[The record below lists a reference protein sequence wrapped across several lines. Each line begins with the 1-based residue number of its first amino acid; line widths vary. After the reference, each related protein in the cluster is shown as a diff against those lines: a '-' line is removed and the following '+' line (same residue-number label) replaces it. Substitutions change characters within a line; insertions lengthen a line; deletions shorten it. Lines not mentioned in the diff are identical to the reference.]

1 MNKPNWES
9 ISDKGKRLLKNRCF
23 YISIL
28 LVAVM
33 SVMIGRLY
41 KLQIIDGNMY
51 RNKALTT
58 IDSTTKLPVDAP
70 RGNIYDRNGL
80 LLATTRKSYKV
91 QMVNVDNPQEERNAM
106 YLALV
111 NLFQEN
117 GDTYTNT
124 FGKYLSYPIDW
135 GTSLNGEDAGA
146 DRKSWINTIAIKKS
160 DRDRLNTPQEIFN
173 YLRRERFKIDEK
185 YTDEEAYKIMI
196 IRYETFSFGL
206 SYITPSVIA
215 EDCCDETVE
224 MIEARYLDFPGV
236 TTEETYFR
244 EYVNAEEASH
254 ILGYV
259 RAISEEEY
267 ALMKDQGYSNDD
279 IIGKIGIEQVA
290 EGYLRGVDGI
300 REVYIDKNGVVREY
314 SYTDPIPGND
324 VYLTIDYTFQQ
335 KCVEI
340 LREEIE
346 NIKAA
351 KDDIKNFG
359 DAEAG
364 SVVVLNAKTGE
375 TLAMANYP
383 NYDNSIFLE
392 PSSNKT
398 AQKAIMD
405 LFNDPTSPSLNRATQ
420 GLYPVGSTFKPIT
433 AVAALTDHVTNDSR
447 EIRCNGFLVINN
459 HTHSCM
465 GYHGNIS
472 LKSAISK
479 SCNVYFQ
486 QIGVETGVDD
496 IDVWAKKFGLGE
508 KTGIEINEYAGY
520 RSNPETMKIKETD
533 IYHKWTDSD
542 TAQTAIGQLYTLFT
556 PLQLARYAAA
566 LGNGGVLNV
575 PYLIG
580 NVKTTDG
587 TSVLDNSGKN
597 AGIGKIDVSSSALE
611 SVKAGMTQMV
621 LESAAAAEAFKA
633 FPKGFVAAKTG
644 TPETGMEAF
653 GQSSHSVLI
662 CYAPAAD
669 PEIAVAI
676 VVEHGARGANA
687 LPIAGK
693 IFETYFYGKTLSDD
707 SLARTKGFL
716 WQNLVFGNT
725 PAPQGAD
732 PAFSE

>member
-1 MNKPNWES
+1 MNMPNWEGL
-9 ISDKGKRLLKNRCF
+9 SDKIKRLFKNRCF
-23 YISIL
+23 YVTIL
-28 LVAVM
+28 LVVVM

-41 KLQIIDGNMY
+41 QLQIIDGAMY
-51 RNKALTT
+51 RNKAFTT
-58 IDSTTKLPVDAP
+58 IDSTTKIPIDAP
-70 RGNIYDRNGL
+70 RGNIYDRNGI

-91 QMVNVDNPQEERNAM
+91 QMVNIDNPQEERNAM
-106 YLALV
+106 YLELI
-111 NLFQEN
+111 NLFMEN

-124 FGKYLSYPIDW
+124 FAKYLSYPIDW
-135 GTSLNGEDAGA
+135 GTSLKGETAGA
-146 DRKSWINTIAIKKS
+146 DRKSWINTIAMKKS
-160 DRDRLNTPQEIFN
+160 DRDRLNTPQEVFN
-173 YLRRERFKIDEK
+173 YLRNERFQIDAK
-185 YTDEEAYKIMI
+185 YSEEEAYKIMI
-196 IRYETFSFGL
+196 IRYETFAFGL

-224 MIEARYLDFPGV
+224 IIEARYLDFPGV

-244 EYVNAEEASH
+244 EYVNAKEASH
-254 ILGYV
+254 LLGYV

-267 ALMKDQGYSNDD
+267 AIMKDQGYSNND

-300 REVYIDKNGVVREY
+300 REVYIDKDGVVREY
-314 SYTDPIPGND
+314 SYTDPNPGND

-340 LREEIE
+340 LKEEIE

-398 AQKAIMD
+398 AQQAIVD

-433 AVAALTDHVTNDSR
+433 ALAALADNVTNDSR
-447 EIRCNGFLVINN
+447 EIKCNGFLVINN

-472 LKSAISK
+472 LKSAIAK

-486 QIGVETGVDD
+486 QIGVETGVND
-496 IDVWAKKFGLGE
+496 IDTWAKKFGLGE

-520 RSNPETMKIKETD
+520 RSNPDTMKIKEAD

-556 PLQLARYAAA
+556 PIQLARYAAA
-566 LGNGGVLNV
+566 LGNNGVLNV

-580 NVKTTDG
+580 SVKTADG
-587 TSVLDNSGKN
+587 TSVIDNSYKN
-597 AGIGKIDVSSSALE
+597 ANAEKIDVSSSSLE
-611 SVKAGMTQMV
+611 SVKSGMIQMV
-621 LESAAAAEAFKA
+621 LDSAGAAEAFAA

-662 CYAPAAD
+662 CYAPAND

-676 VVEHGARGANA
+676 VIEHGARGSNA

-693 IFETYFYGKTLSDD
+693 IFETYFYGQTLDED
-707 SLARTKGFL
+707 SLPRNKGFY
-716 WQNLVFGNT
+716 WENLVFHNT
-725 PAPQGAD
+725 APMQ
-732 PAFSE
+732 

>member
-9 ISDKGKRLLKNRCF
+9 VIDKLRRLIRNRCF
-23 YISIL
+23 YVTL
-28 LVAVM
+28 LLIIVM
-33 SVMIGRLY
+33 SVMVGRLY
-41 KLQIIDGNMY
+41 KLQIIDGSMY

-58 IDSTTKLPVDAP
+58 IDNTTKLPLDAP
-70 RGNIYDRNGL
+70 RGNIYDRNGI

-106 YLALV
+106 YLALM
-111 NLFQEN
+111 NLFIEN

-124 FGKYLSYPIDW
+124 FGKYLSYPVAW
-135 GTSLNGEDAGA
+135 GPSLSGEDAGA
-146 DRKSWINTIAIKKS
+146 DRKSWINTIAIRKS
-160 DRDRLNTPQEIFN
+160 DRDRLNTPEEVFQ
-173 YLRRERFKIDEK
+173 YLRNERFQIDGN
-185 YTDEEAYKIMI
+185 YTDEEAYRIMM

-215 EDCCDETVE
+215 GDCCDETVE
-224 MIEARYLDFPGV
+224 YLEARYLDFPGV

-254 ILGYV
+254 LLGYV

-267 ALMKDQGYSNDD
+267 AVMKEQGYDNND

-300 REVYIDKNGVVREY
+300 REVYIDSDGVVREY
-314 SYTDPIPGND
+314 SYTEPIPGND

-335 KCVEI
+335 KCVDI
-340 LREEIE
+340 LKEEIE
-346 NIKAA
+346 NIRAG

-364 SVVVLNAKTGE
+364 SVVVLNARTGE

-392 PSSNKT
+392 PSSNQT
-398 AQKAIMD
+398 AQQAIID
-405 LFNDPTSPSLNRATQ
+405 LFRDPTSPSLNRATQ

-433 AVAALTDHVTNDSR
+433 AIAALADQVTNDSR
-447 EIRCNGFLVINN
+447 EIRCNGFLEINN
-459 HTHSCM
+459 HTHACM

-472 LKSAISK
+472 LKNAIAK

-486 QIGVETGVDD
+486 QIAVETGVDS
-496 IDVWAKKFGLGE
+496 IDTWAKKFGLGE

-520 RSNPETMKIKETD
+520 RSNPDTMKIKETD

-580 NVKTTDG
+580 GVRKTDG

-597 AGIGKIDVSSSALE
+597 TGAGRIDVPSSALA
-611 SVKAGMTQMV
+611 SVKAGMKQMV
-621 LESAAAAEAFKA
+621 LDSEAAKSAFAA
-633 FPKGFVAAKTG
+633 FPQGFVAAKTG

-662 CYAPAAD
+662 CYAPADD
-669 PEIAVAI
+669 PEIAVSI
-676 VVEHGARGANA
+676 VIEHGARGANA

-693 IFETYFYGKTLSDD
+693 IFETYFYGQALDDD
-707 SLARTKGFL
+707 SLPRNKGFY
-716 WQNLVFGNT
+716 WQNLVFSNT
-725 PAPQGAD
+725 GAVQE
-732 PAFSE
+732 PSVEE

>member
-9 ISDKGKRLLKNRCF
+9 ISDKGKRLFKNRCF

-405 LFNDPTSPSLNRATQ
+405 LFNDPTSPSLN
-420 GLYPVGSTFKPIT
+420 L
-433 AVAALTDHVTNDSR
+433 
-447 EIRCNGFLVINN
+447 
-459 HTHSCM
+459 
-465 GYHGNIS
+465 S
-472 LKSAISK
+472 LIH
-479 SCNVYFQ
+479 
-486 QIGVETGVDD
+486 I
-496 IDVWAKKFGLGE
+496 
-508 KTGIEINEYAGY
+508 
-520 RSNPETMKIKETD
+520 
-533 IYHKWTDSD
+533 
-542 TAQTAIGQLYTLFT
+542 
-556 PLQLARYAAA
+556 
-566 LGNGGVLNV
+566 
-575 PYLIG
+575 
-580 NVKTTDG
+580 
-587 TSVLDNSGKN
+587 
-597 AGIGKIDVSSSALE
+597 
-611 SVKAGMTQMV
+611 
-621 LESAAAAEAFKA
+621 
-633 FPKGFVAAKTG
+633 
-644 TPETGMEAF
+644 
-653 GQSSHSVLI
+653 
-662 CYAPAAD
+662 
-669 PEIAVAI
+669 
-676 VVEHGARGANA
+676 
-687 LPIAGK
+687 
-693 IFETYFYGKTLSDD
+693 
-707 SLARTKGFL
+707 
-716 WQNLVFGNT
+716 
-725 PAPQGAD
+725 
-732 PAFSE
+732 

>member
-1 MNKPNWES
+1 MNKPTWEGV
-9 ISDKGKRLLKNRCF
+9 SDKLKRLFKNRCF
-23 YISIL
+23 YVTLFL
-28 LVAVM
+28 LIVM
-33 SVMIGRLY
+33 TVMIGRLY
-41 KLQIIDGNMY
+41 KLQIIDGSLY

-58 IDSTTKLPVDAP
+58 IDSITKLPVDAP
-70 RGNIYDRNGL
+70 RGNIYDRNGI

-106 YLALV
+106 YLELID
-111 NLFQEN
+111 LFMKN

-124 FGKYLSYPIDW
+124 FGKYLAYPIDW
-135 GTSLNGEDAGA
+135 GTALNGTDAGA

-160 DRDRLNTPQEIFN
+160 DRDRLNTPQEIFA
-173 YLRRERFKIDEK
+173 YLRNERFKIDAK

-215 EDCCDETVE
+215 EDCCAETVE
-224 MIEARYLDFPGV
+224 QIEARYLDFPGV

-267 ALMKDQGYSNDD
+267 AVMKDQGYSNDD

-300 REVYIDKNGVVREY
+300 REVYIDKDGVVREY
-314 SYTDPIPGND
+314 SYTEPITGND

-340 LREEIE
+340 LKDEIE

-364 SVVVLNAKTGE
+364 AVVVLNAKTGE

-392 PSSNKT
+392 PPSNKT
-398 AQKAIMD
+398 AQQAIVD

-433 AVAALTDHVTNDSR
+433 ALAALGDKVTNDSR
-447 EIRCNGFLVINN
+447 EIKCNGFLVINN

-472 LKSAISK
+472 LKNAIAK

-486 QIGVETGVDD
+486 QIGVETGVND
-496 IDVWAKKFGLGE
+496 IDAWAKKFGLGE

-520 RSNPETMKIKETD
+520 RSNPDTMKVKETD

-566 LGNGGVLNV
+566 LGNGGTLNV

-580 NVKTTDG
+580 SVQKTDG

-597 AGIGKIDVSSSALE
+597 AAIEKIDVAASALD
-611 SVKAGMTQMV
+611 SVKSGMKQMV
-621 LESAAAAEAFKA
+621 LDSAAASSAFSA

-662 CYAPAAD
+662 CYAPADD

-676 VVEHGARGANA
+676 VIEHGAKGANA

-693 IFETYFYGKTLSDD
+693 IFETYFYGQTLRED
-707 SLARTKGFL
+707 SLPRSKGFG
-716 WQNLVFGNT
+716 WQNFMANGTSPVRQ
-725 PAPQGAD
+725 PD
-732 PAFSE
+732 PAE

>member
-1 MNKPNWES
+1 
-9 ISDKGKRLLKNRCF
+9 
-23 YISIL
+23 
-28 LVAVM
+28 
-33 SVMIGRLY
+33 
-41 KLQIIDGNMY
+41 
-51 RNKALTT
+51 
-58 IDSTTKLPVDAP
+58 
-70 RGNIYDRNGL
+70 
-80 LLATTRKSYKV
+80 
-91 QMVNVDNPQEERNAM
+91 M

>member
-9 ISDKGKRLLKNRCF
+9 ISDKGKRLFKNRCF

>member
-1 MNKPNWES
+1 MT
-9 ISDKGKRLLKNRCF
+9 
-23 YISIL
+23 
-28 LVAVM
+28 
-33 SVMIGRLY
+33 VMIGRLY
-41 KLQIIDGNMY
+41 KLQIIDGSDY
-51 RNKALTT
+51 RNKAMNT
-58 IDSTTKLPVDAP
+58 IDSTTKLSVDAP
-70 RGNIYDRNGL
+70 RGNIYDRNGI

-91 QMVNVDNPQEERNAM
+91 QMVNIDNPQEERNAM
-106 YLALV
+106 YLELV
-111 NLFQEN
+111 NLFMEN

-124 FGKYLSYPIDW
+124 FGRYLSYPIDW
-135 GTSLNGEDAGA
+135 GPALSGEDAGA
-146 DRKSWINTIAIKKS
+146 DRKSWINTIAIRKS
-160 DRDRLNTPQEIFN
+160 DRDRLNTPQEVFD
-173 YLRRERFKIDEK
+173 YLRNERFEIDES

-215 EDCCDETVE
+215 EDCCEETVE
-224 MIEARYLDFPGV
+224 VIEARYLDFPGV

-267 ALMKDQGYSNDD
+267 AVMKDQGYSNDD
-279 IIGKIGIEQVA
+279 IIGKIGIEQAA

-300 REVYIDKNGVVREY
+300 REVYIDADGVVREY
-314 SYTDPIPGND
+314 SYTEPIPGND

-340 LREEIE
+340 LKEEIE
-346 NIKAA
+346 KIKAE

-392 PSSNKT
+392 PSSNQE
-398 AQKAIMD
+398 AQQAIVD
-405 LFNDPTSPSLNRATQ
+405 LFNDATSPSLNRATQ

-433 AVAALTDHVTNDSR
+433 ALAALSAHVTDDSR

-472 LKSAISK
+472 LQSAIAK

-486 QIGVETGVDD
+486 QIAVETGIED
-496 IDVWAKKFGLGE
+496 IDAWAKKFGLGE

-520 RSNPETMKIKETD
+520 RSNPDTMKIKETD
-533 IYHKWTDSD
+533 IYHQWTDSD

-556 PLQLARYAAA
+556 PIQLARYAAA

-580 NVKTTDG
+580 SVQTADG
-587 TSVLDNSGKN
+587 TSVLDN
-597 AGIGKIDVSSSALE
+597 AGINAAAEKIDVAASALA
-611 SVKAGMTQMV
+611 SVKSGMVQMV
-621 LESAAAAEAFKA
+621 LESDVAREAFAA
-633 FPKGFVAAKTG
+633 FPEGFVAAKTG

-662 CYAPAAD
+662 CYAPADD
-669 PEIAVAI
+669 PEIAVSI
-676 VVEHGARGANA
+676 VIEHGARGANA
-687 LPIAGK
+687 LPIAGR
-693 IFETYFYGKTLSDD
+693 IFEEYFYGQTLSED
-707 SLARTKGFL
+707 SLPRNKGFD
-716 WQNLVFGNT
+716 WQNLVAASIPQT
-725 PAPQGAD
+725 EPA
-732 PAFSE
+732 E